1 MDKEIL
7 LHIID
12 GPGTTWGWIA
22 FGFFAMVTI
31 ITLARWLNGYD
42 AAMQAGREAE
52 RRDSLHTIKAQMAK
66 VIFDQQ
72 QIMNKLE
79 FREPVE

>member
-1 MDKEIL
+1 MDKEII

-12 GPGTTWGWIA
+12 GPGVTWGWIA

-52 RRDSLHTIKAQMAK
+52 RRDGIDQIRAQMAK
-66 VIFDQQ
+66 VMFDQQ
-72 QIMNKLE
+72 QIMKTLT
-79 FREPVE
+79 RE

>member
-1 MDKEIL
+1 MDKEII

-12 GPGTTWGWIA
+12 GPGVTWGWIA

-52 RRDSLHTIKAQMAK
+52 RRDSLHNGN
-66 VIFDQQ
+66 F
-72 QIMNKLE
+72 
-79 FREPVE
+79 